1 VGARSAQRSNTPHHS
16 PASPDG
22 LREAARRTAAAAA
35 AAGAAGV
42 AASYDGLVLEVG
54 RRLGRVEQR
63 ERVERAPLLML
74 LHQRARALLRGSSE
88 RMLQGTRGYSRV
100 LTLRMIRR
108 QHAIAGD
115 DRNRCI
121 ALLRLEGRPTRTRL
135 QDPRE
140 ADARAHVL
148 PVARAAQPL
157 LGVGRR
163 PLKADSRRTAHSAR
177 APSG

>member
-1 VGARSAQRSNTPHHS
+1 V
-16 PASPDG
+16 
-22 LREAARRTAAAAA
+22 AAA
-35 AAGAAGV
+35 

-63 ERVERAPLLML
+63 ERVERAPLLVL

-100 LTLRMIRR
+100 LTLRMFR

-177 APSG
+177 APRG